1 MLLVLFEA
9 ITLYSGVYM
18 CIKSFYRKL
27 SDRVKHSIIFIVL
40 ICPTYLIANVL
51 AVRFNSIMI
60 GLMIWSLYFCING
73 YPTLCVLCVT
83 LGINLEPKAL
93 IFILP
98 MMIYTMKI
106 HVLNTRDLVMN
117 VGNQI
122 NSLIL
127 KVYDQSSS
135 LMGAYIIF
143 FLISG
148 FIWAPWLLNEELT
161 ALVRVVTKCY
171 LPSVKGSLLRTS

>member
-1 MLLVLFEA
+1 
-9 ITLYSGVYM
+9 M

-27 SDRVKHSIIFIVL
+27 SDRVKHSIIFIAL
-40 ICPTYLIANVL
+40 ICPSYIIANVL

-93 IFILP
+93 LFILP

-106 HVLNTRDLVMN
+106 HVLNTRDMMMN
-117 VGNQI
+117 ISSQI
-122 NSLIL
+122 NNLIF
-127 KVYDQSSS
+127 KVYDQTAS
-135 LMGAYIIF
+135 LMGAYMIF
-143 FLISG
+143 FVVSGLIWS
-148 FIWAPWLLNEELT
+148 PWLLSEQLSS
-161 ALVRVVTKCY
+161 LVRVVTKCY
-171 LPSVKGSLLRTS
+171 IPEIKGSPLRTI